1 METTQE
7 IPNEVLR
14 RISGHFQEKY
24 GLAMD
29 SLTAALLNEVK
40 EKELHEIE
48 NQKAMAEKMMSE
60 IKKLKAAIKPIVTE
74 NPWVAFTYGFGK
86 HTWAWT
92 AVVFLGVGLLLHHG
106 RETTKTEYQRARL
119 VVERYPNLP
128 MLEPLI
134 KSAKIVKK
142 DQGTFLELSPAKD
155 RLLLGRNYTVDPMVR
170 LPANAPKVLIPLSFK

>member
-7 IPNEVLR
+7 ISDEVLR

-40 EKELHEIE
+40 ETGQNDIE
-48 NQKAMAEKMMSE
+48 SQKALAEKMMTE
-60 IKKLKAAIKPIVTE
+60 IKEMKAVSKPIVTE

-86 HTWAWT
+86 HAWAWT
-92 AVVFLGVGLLLHHG
+92 AVVFLGIGLLLHHG

-119 VVERYPNLP
+119 VIERYPNLP

-142 DQGTFLELSPAKD
+142 DQGNFLELAPAKD
-155 RLLLGRNYTVDPMVR
+155 RLLLGKNYTIDPTVR
-170 LPANAPKVLIPLSFK
+170 LPENAQKVLIPLSFK

>member
-1 METTQE
+1 METTRE

-29 SLTAALLNEVK
+29 SLTAALLNEVR
-40 EKELHEIE
+40 EKGQHDIE
-48 NQKAMAEKMMSE
+48 SQKAISEKIMSE
-60 IKKLKAAIKPIVTE
+60 IKKLSDATKPVVTE
-74 NPWVAFTYGFGK
+74 NPWVAFTYGFAK
-86 HTWAWT
+86 HAWAWT

-106 RETTKTEYQRARL
+106 RETTKAEYQRARL

-142 DQGTFLELSPAKD
+142 DQGVFLELAPAKD
-155 RLLLGRNYTVDPMVR
+155 RLLLGRNYTVDPTVR
-170 LPANAPKVLIPLSFK
+170 LPENAQKVLIPLSFK